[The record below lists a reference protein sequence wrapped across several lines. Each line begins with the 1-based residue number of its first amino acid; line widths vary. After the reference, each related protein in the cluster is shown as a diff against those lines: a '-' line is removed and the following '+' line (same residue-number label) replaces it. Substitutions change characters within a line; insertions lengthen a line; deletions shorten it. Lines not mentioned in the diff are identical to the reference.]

1 MCCLIQ
7 EAVFES
13 RCQVLDNGQQGVAQV
28 LAIFQYLSTLLDSGG
43 QSFGLQCVPPINLSP
58 RDKQWHTQYNYQIAN
73 VALLLHN
80 DCSIADIINYFPLMS
95 AVSRGCNKVC
105 HCGDTTKIE
114 KGQPVTIGV
123 LSPLSTS
130 LTTSGCSFSIT
141 LGEATSTN
149 HIYLM
154 GEAKE

>member
-1 MCCLIQ
+1 MTIRMLICRQ
-7 EAVFES
+7 LQKSVT
-13 RCQVLDNGQQGVAQV
+13 LILKGW
-28 LAIFQYLSTLLDSGG
+28 STHAWLTQL
-43 QSFGLQCVPPINLSP
+43 NLNN

-80 DCSIADIINYFPLMS
+80 DCTIADIINYFPLMS

-105 HCGDTTKIE
+105 HCSDTTKIE